1 MTATKKSVHPI
12 TAIIGVFLALAFATL
27 AACGDSGDEMVDQV
41 PSDPAGQTQV
51 AEQPTATAE
60 PTALPQETVAP
71 TNIPPSTSAAD
82 IPPST
87 SAADTTLPRQ
97 TGEIEGITFV
107 VDEGS
112 EVTFTVGEELANVP
126 LPLDAVIRTTALSG
140 EIHLDGRQSIV
151 EIDLQQLTSDN
162 SFRDRYIRTRMFG
175 EHPTGIFTVDGLNE
189 LPDGFTEGEEVSGE
203 ISGELSIRGIST
215 PITFVGEAR
224 DDGTVIHMVGR
235 TTFTWDQLQISKP
248 TAPVVV
254 SLDEEVRVEVLLSAR
269 PK

>member
-1 MTATKKSVHPI
+1 MTATKKSIRPI
-12 TAIIGVFLALAFATL
+12 IAIIGVFLALAFAAF
-27 AACGDSGDEMVDQV
+27 AACGDSGEEVVDQV
-41 PSDPAGQTQV
+41 PSEPAALQTQV
-51 AEQPTATAE
+51 AEEPTIGAE

-71 TNIPPSTSAAD
+71 TD
-82 IPPST
+82 IPTST
-87 SAADTTLPRQ
+87 PTAEAILPRQ
-97 TGEIEGITFV
+97 IGEIEGITFV
-107 VDEGS
+107 VGEGS
-112 EVTFTVGEELANVP
+112 EATFTVGEELANVP

-140 EIHLDGRQSIV
+140 EIHLDGRQSTI

-189 LPDGFTEGEEVSGE
+189 LPDGFAEGEEVSGE
-203 ISGELSIRGIST
+203 ISGDLSIRGVTT

-235 TTFTWDQLQISKP
+235 TTFTWDQLQIPKP

-254 SLDEEVRVEVLLSAR
+254 SLEEEVRVEVLLSAR

>member
-1 MTATKKSVHPI
+1 MTAIKKSVHPI
-12 TAIIGVFLALAFATL
+12 IAIIGVFLALAFATL
-27 AACGDSGDEMVDQV
+27 AACGDSGDEMVDQL
-41 PSDPAGQTQV
+41 PSDPAAGQTQA
-51 AEQPTATAE
+51 AEEPTPAAE
-60 PTALPQETVAP
+60 PTALPQETAAP
-71 TNIPPSTSAAD
+71 TDTPPSTPIAEAA
-82 IPPST
+82 
-87 SAADTTLPRQ
+87 LPRQ
-97 TGEIEGITFV
+97 IGEIEGITFV
-107 VDEGS
+107 VGDGS
-112 EVTFTVGEELANVP
+112 EATFTVGEELANVP

-140 EIHLDGRQSIV
+140 EIHLDGRQSTI

-189 LPDGFTEGEEVSGE
+189 LPDGFAEGEEVSGE
-203 ISGELSIRGIST
+203 ISGELSIRGTTT

-235 TTFTWDQLQISKP
+235 TTFTWDQLQIPKP